1 MRQLLIL
8 LMLAATAWLSPA
20 PAQGAPELLRA
31 EKAFQYTTRVDGD
44 LLVVSWDVADG
55 YYLYKKR
62 FGFESLDPGVS
73 VGEPDWP
80 EGEIHE
86 DEFFGESIIFRG
98 RFDIAM
104 PVSGRPADGML
115 DLQIKSQGCADIG
128 VCLPPQTWTAQVAF
142 AGSAA
147 AGDGGVDLKALLA
160 GAGGGGGEFLPADE
174 AFRFSASRGADG
186 QLALNWDIAPGYYLY
201 RGETRVTRDGETLPV
216 DLPRGSPKYDEFFG
230 DVEVFYDE
238 LALTMSAPGDGTVSV
253 AYQGCAEDGICY
265 PPMTRT
271 VALAGLA
278 PGAALAAAVATGTA
292 GPAAGGEA
300 PEQDRLAALITDG
313 NLLAVLGVFFALG
326 VLLAFTPCVLPM
338 VPILSG
344 LIIGQG
350 PDVTVRRAFTLSLVF
365 VLAMAVTYTVAGVVV
380 ALLGH
385 NLQATFQHPGVIIA
399 FSVVF
404 VALALSMFGFYDLQV
419 PAALQT
425 RLTQASNEQ
434 QAGTLAG
441 AGAMGFFSALIV
453 GPCVAA
459 PLAAALIVI
468 GQSGDPFRGGAALFA
483 LSIGMGTPL
492 LAFGASA
499 GKLLPKAGA
508 WMDTVKNFFGV
519 LLLAVAAWMLE
530 RILPPPAALAVWAG
544 VFILGGV
551 FLGALDAAG
560 QGTGPA
566 RRLSRGLGVMALVYG
581 GLLLVGAAA
590 GGSSPWQ
597 PLAGLGSGAS
607 PAPASAEAG
616 FRPVKTLADVRREV
630 DSAAATGRGVMLDFY
645 ADWCV
650 DCKRMEKYTF
660 AEPAVQAA
668 LGDMLLLKAD
678 VTANDARDRELMNHF
693 GIFGPPAT
701 LFFVGGDELR
711 PLRLIGFMPPEEF
724 TEHVQR
730 IGAAG
735 S

>member
-1 MRQLLIL
+1 MRHLLL
-8 LMLAATAWLSPA
+8 FVCLAVAAWLPA
-20 PAQGAPELLRA
+20 TPSLGAPELLRA
-31 EKAFQYTTRVDGD
+31 EKAFQYSTRLDGD
-44 LLVVSWDVADG
+44 TLVVSWDVADG

-62 FGFESLDPGVS
+62 FGFESTDPAVS
-73 VGEPDWP
+73 LGEPSWP

-98 RFDIAM
+98 RFDITM
-104 PVSGRPADGML
+104 PVSGRPGSGAL
-115 DLQIKSQGCADIG
+115 DVRIKSQGCADIG
-128 VCLPPQTWTAQVAF
+128 ICLPPQTWTARVAF
-142 AGSAA
+142 ADDSGADAGS
-147 AGDGGVDLKALLA
+147 VDLSAILA
-160 GAGGGGGEFLPADE
+160 GAASGSGEFLPADE
-174 AFRFSASRGADG
+174 AFRFSAYRDPGG
-186 QLALNWDIAPGYYLY
+186 RLALNWDIAPGYYLY
-201 RGETRVTRDGETLPV
+201 RGETRVTLDGEPLPAE
-216 DLPRGSPKYDEFFG
+216 LPPGKAKYDEFFG
-230 DVEVFYDE
+230 DVEVFYDG
-238 LALTMSAPGDGTVSV
+238 LSVTVPVPGSGMAKV

-271 VALAGLA
+271 VDLAGLGISSAAAAEPGA
-278 PGAALAAAVATGTA
+278 PGASAS
-292 GPAAGGEA
+292 AAGQA

-313 NLLAVLGVFFALG
+313 NLLAVAGMFFGLG

-365 VLAMAVTYTVAGVVV
+365 VLAMAITYTVAGVVV
-380 ALLGH
+380 AMLGH
-385 NLQATFQHPGVIIA
+385 NLQATFQHPGVIIV
-399 FSVVF
+399 FSAIF

-419 PAALQT
+419 PSALQT
-425 RLTQASNEQ
+425 RLSQASNRQ

-483 LSIGMGTPL
+483 LSMGMGTPL

-499 GKLLPKAGA
+499 GKLLPKAGP

-530 RILPPPAALAVWAG
+530 RILPPAAALAVWAG

-551 FLGALDAAG
+551 FLGALDSAG
-560 QGTGPA
+560 EGTPG
-566 RRLSRGLGVMALVYG
+566 RRLARGLGLMSLVYG
-581 GLLLVGAAA
+581 GVLLVGAAA

-597 PLAGLGSGAS
+597 PLAGLSGG
-607 PAPASAEAG
+607 PAPATTAQESR
-616 FRPVKTLADVRREV
+616 FRPVKSLADVRRELETA
-630 DSAAATGRGVMLDFY
+630 SAAGRGVMLDFY

-660 AEPAVQAA
+660 GEPAVQAA
-668 LGDMLLLKAD
+668 LGDMVLLKAD
-678 VTANDARDRELMNHF
+678 VTANDDRDRELMNHF

-701 LFFVGGDELR
+701 LFFTGGEELR
-711 PLRLIGFMPPEEF
+711 PLRLIGFMPAEEF
-724 TEHVQR
+724 TEHVR
-730 IGAAG
+730 RVDASG